1 MPVKGSD
8 GMPLSGT
15 FDFTQLDSVLKKT
28 IQAVEGSKEQIF
40 GIAEGARDE
49 SQDLRHELEQIKRE
63 VTLVIQQTDELEQK
77 FKWSR
82 KRLVEVSRNFQ
93 EYGEEDIKKSYEVA
107 SQIQVELSLSREK
120 EINLR
125 NRRDEL
131 ERRLKNLTDT
141 LDKADNL
148 MTQISVVLGFLTGD
162 LGDFSTAMETAQ
174 QRQMLALQIIQ
185 AQEEERK
192 RVARDIHDGPAQSMA
207 NIVIRSEIAER
218 ILAQGRIDDV
228 RTELKELKTTVRNTL
243 AEVRKII
250 FDLRPMALD
259 DLGLVPTLRKYVED
273 FGQRYQVASD
283 LVTLGTEER
292 LPTTVK
298 VVIFRLIQEALN
310 NAGKHSKA
318 KQVKV
323 KLEFRKDQVTG
334 LVQDDG
340 VGFEHFEKTEQ
351 PQFGIMGMKE
361 RMKLLEGKLEI
372 QSATGQGTRVAF
384 TIPIDR

>member
-1 MPVKGSD
+1 
-8 GMPLSGT
+8 MPLSGT

-28 IQAVEGSKEQIF
+28 IQAMEGSKDQIF

-49 SQDLRHELEQIKRE
+49 SQDISHELEQIKQE
-63 VTLVIQQTDELEQK
+63 VTLVIQHTDELEQK

-82 KRLVEVSRNFQ
+82 QRLVEVSRNFQ

-107 SQIQVELSLSREK
+107 SQIQVQLSLSREK

-162 LGDFSTAMETAQ
+162 LGDFSTAIETAQ

-372 QSATGQGTRVAF
+372 QSAPGQGTRVAF